1 MRLASALAP
10 GNRPHL
16 IAVAVAVVA
25 VAAWSAAMLVTLRAA
40 SLPDQATGMMVAVFA
55 PGTEDQAAFA
65 RVLAAGGRPV
75 RRTDPPLAWV
85 VEAPVPGLAARLRA
99 EGALLV
105 LRDFPFG
112 PVLAGCSGLGAP
124 VGS

>member
-1 MRLASALAP
+1 MA
-10 GNRPHL
+10 RPHL
-16 IAVAVAVVA
+16 IALAITVAAVAG
-25 VAAWSAAMLVTLRAA
+25 WSAAMLVALRAA
-40 SLPDQATGMMVAVFA
+40 ALPDDEAGVMIAVFA
-55 PGTEDQAAFA
+55 PGTTPDAAFT

-85 VEAPVPGLAARLRA
+85 VEAQAPGLAARLRA
-99 EGALLV
+99 EGAMLV

-124 VGS
+124 LGS